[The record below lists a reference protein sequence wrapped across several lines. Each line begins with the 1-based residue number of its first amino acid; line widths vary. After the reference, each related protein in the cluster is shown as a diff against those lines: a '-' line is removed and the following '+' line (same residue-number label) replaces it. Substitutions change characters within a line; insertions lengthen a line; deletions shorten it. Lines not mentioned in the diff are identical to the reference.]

1 MSDPMIQ
8 IEGLHVSYD
17 QTQAVRGLNLT
28 IARGEIFGLLGPNG
42 AGKSTTLACI
52 QGLRA
57 PTAGRA
63 RVDGY
68 EVARDAARIKPFL
81 GVQLQHTALFPEL
94 TATQLVRLF
103 AALYNRFPS
112 KDATAALLRRFG
124 LAHKAKARPSH
135 LSGGQRQRLALL
147 LAVVNDPRV
156 VLLDEPTTGLDPQ
169 ARHGVWSLI
178 RQLQREGRTVVLTTH
193 AMEEAQ
199 ELCDRVGIIERGQL
213 IALGTPQEL
222 IRQHA
227 PPLPPELAARRQAHL
242 EDVFLALTGR
252 ALRADPDG
260 SDMFADGISFAD

>member
-1 MSDPMIQ
+1 MNEPMIQ
-8 IEGLHVSYD
+8 LENLHISYGRAA
-17 QTQAVRGLNLT
+17 AVRGLSLD

-42 AGKSTTLACI
+42 AGKSSTLACI

-57 PTAGRA
+57 PTAGGV

-68 EVARDAARIKPFL
+68 DVSRDAARIKPFL
-81 GVQLQHTALFPEL
+81 GVQLQHAALFPEL
-94 TATQLVRLF
+94 TAAQLVRLF
-103 AALYNRFPS
+103 AALYNQFPS
-112 KDATAALLRRFG
+112 ADEIAALLRRFG
-124 LAHKAKARPSH
+124 LAQKAAMRPNQ

-147 LAVVNDPRV
+147 LAVVNDPRL

-178 RQLQREGRTVVLTTH
+178 RQLRGEGRTVVLTTH

-222 IRQHA
+222 IRRYA
-227 PPLPPELAARRQAHL
+227 PPLPPELAARRQPHL

-252 ALRADPDG
+252 GLSDDADEA
-260 SDMFADGISFAD
+260 DMLADGISLAD